1 MDNQISNPKVEV
13 PSGISLNDKDYMNSF
28 LSCLKEMSK
37 NYVVAMTEAS
47 NEYLYEKYKNIF
59 INVSALQRKTYE
71 LMFKYGWYQLEKAD
85 TNKITQKFNMLSN
98 DYNSLN

>member
-1 MDNQISNPKVEV
+1 MDNQLSNPKVEV

-37 NYVVAMTEAS
+37 NFCVAMTEAS
-47 NEYLYEKYKNIF
+47 NEYLYEKYKEIF
-59 INVSALQRKTYE
+59 LNVSSLQRKVYE
-71 LMFKYGWYQLEKAD
+71 LMFKFGWYQLEKAD
-85 TNKITQKFNMLSN
+85 VNKITQKINMLSA